1 MLSIKVKQSTFEFTS
16 AFDISH
22 KCEKNAQVEY
32 VMKFYSLYSE
42 EYMKMI
48 HAQMHF
54 LATQSK

>member
-1 MLSIKVKQSTFEFTS
+1 MLSIKVKQSIFEFTS

-48 HAQMHF
+48 HA
-54 LATQSK
+54 